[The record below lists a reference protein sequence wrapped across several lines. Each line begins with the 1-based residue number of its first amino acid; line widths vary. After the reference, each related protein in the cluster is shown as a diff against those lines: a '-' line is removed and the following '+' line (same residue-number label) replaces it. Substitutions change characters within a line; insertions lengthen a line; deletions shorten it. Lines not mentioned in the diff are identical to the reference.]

1 LHVSPP
7 ANLNIDS
14 VFWKMRNFGCCAIR
28 STEPSRISEE
38 KEHVTTH
45 ASHSRWSWYKC
56 TRNWDEVR
64 LDLHE
69 VRILDKPEKVIRF
82 RLREHLSN
90 SVDQH
95 DRGYEN
101 WKHGRIRTLGLDTD
115 SRQLC
120 GRSPT

>member
-82 RLREHLSN
+82 RLRAHLSN
-90 SVDQH
+90 SVDRQTVAM
-95 DRGYEN
+95 
-101 WKHGRIRTLGLDTD
+101 RIGNAAGFGH
-115 SRQLC
+115 SA
-120 GRSPT
+120 